1 MNREKKIQQYIKKLE
16 KVGKKLTDITD
27 KTIKQ
32 LSNARAFEKFEK
44 QVKRT
49 LERDKIIEQ
58 NKKYDEKIKEKRD
71 KENEKI
77 FRMYPWV
84 KQVMKFDEKYKNVK
98 DAKTVYNRKMTE
110 ERNEL
115 TGIINKYFKDKKGKE
130 HKDLMKSIKNTKD
143 IEVIRTFVEKVEYII
158 QAYGSEDS
166 GINEDS
172 PWSFELAEDEVLER
186 IHSYFILE
194 QINFNNYG
202 KG

>member
-58 NKKYDEKIKEKRD
+58 NKKYDEKIKAKRD

-172 PWSFELAEDEVLER
+172 SWSFELAEDEVLER